1 MKKIKGCELNKGFTL
16 VEVLLAIVILGLIAV
31 PILQM
36 FFSSYKINE
45 KSKRMLTAAE
55 LAQTTIEAL
64 SSQTYEENLTIKGTH
79 VADGL
84 KQQYA
89 DAYANRSSVLYSEP
103 GRLYRARLYTIPLG
117 YAVPPS
123 DLSDPS
129 YNSAE
134 PTTYFGPYCQYIN
147 HDATLEEEHVKGVKN
162 PATGITPLVPNV
174 KPHQWDNYYFQNIKY
189 PDNQKE
195 KLCARISFDMKEYTE
210 GEAGVIEVRVQIYG
224 YQQSDLALK
233 NDETDGYFC
242 KTNIDAGKFDLLES
256 VSTYIPVKH
265 VD

>member
-1 MKKIKGCELNKGFTL
+1 MKKLKSYETNKGFSL

-64 SSQTYEENLTIKGTH
+64 SSQTYDENVTIKGTH

-84 KQQYA
+84 GQQYK
-89 DAYANRSSVLYSEP
+89 DAYANRGSVVYMDPE
-103 GRLYRARLYTIPLG
+103 GGKLYRGYLYEIPLG
-117 YAVPPS
+117 KNMGTE
-123 DLSDPS
+123 S
-129 YNSAE
+129 Y
-134 PTTYFGPYCQYIN
+134 YGPYWQYMG
-147 HDATLEEEHVKGVKN
+147 HDATLEEEYVKGVKD
-162 PATGITPLVPNV
+162 PDTGITPLVPHVN
-174 KPHQWDNYYFQNIKY
+174 PHKWDNYYFQNIKY

-195 KLCARISFDMKEYTE
+195 QLCARISFDMKDYTE
-210 GEAGVIEVRVQIYG
+210 GEAGVMEVRVQIYG
-224 YQQSDLALK
+224 YKKEDISLG
-233 NDETDGYFC
+233 NNTVDGYFC

>member
-64 SSQTYEENLTIKGTH
+64 SSQTYDENVTIKGTH

-84 KQQYA
+84 GQQYK
-89 DAYANRSSVLYSEP
+89 DAYANRSSVIYSEP
-103 GRLYRARLYTIPLG
+103 GVLYRAHLYEIPLG
-117 YAVPPS
+117 DNMGTA
-123 DLSDPS
+123 S
-129 YNSAE
+129 Y
-134 PTTYFGPYCQYIN
+134 YGPYCQFIN
-147 HDATLEEEHVKGVKN
+147 HDAALEEEYVKGVKD
-162 PATGITPLVPNV
+162 PDTGVTPLIGHV

-195 KLCARISFDMKEYTE
+195 KLCARISFDMKDYTE

-224 YQQSDLALK
+224 YQQGDLSLG
-233 NDETDGYFC
+233 NDGTDGYFC